1 MAAKKAAA
9 VAAEKKIILIGAEN
23 IGAFS
28 PLLGDAFQP
37 GRIGLGCLVGE
48 EVAGAAVFS
57 VTDGLCTMDSI
68 LVREKFRRQGIG
80 RLLFTEAAQTFRE
93 SGVTHFMANFGRIDG
108 MTEFLR
114 SIGFT
119 VVTSGHV
126 CLVDLKT
133 LADAALVRRVL
144 REAAETRRVL
154 PYSKLN
160 MNQKKEL
167 QIKARAFGF
176 SPELWAKGAIHPELS
191 FAMVRG
197 GHATGMLLSAREGDD
212 FLVSLL
218 MNTDRNKTTLPLIL
232 SHFLAAA
239 LKKAKKDS
247 MVRFFEKQKAMEHF
261 LTYLMKDVKDPYKIV
276 PCSVGIWGED
286 YE

>member
-1 MAAKKAAA
+1 MAAHKAAA
-9 VAAEKKIILIGAEN
+9 AAAERKIILIGAEN

-68 LVREKFRRQGIG
+68 LVREKYRMQGIG
-80 RLLFTEAAQTFRE
+80 RLLFTEAAQTFKE

-176 SPELWAKGAIHPELS
+176 SPELWHIWNSDDDKKTAGFYLCGVNSAAKDWGQELPDS
-191 FAMVRG
+191 EKKS
-197 GHATGMLLSAREGDD
+197 LLSKIETA
-212 FLVSLL
+212 L
-218 MNTDRNKTTLPLIL
+218 TDI
-232 SHFLAAA
+232 
-239 LKKAKKDS
+239 
-247 MVRFFEKQKAMEHF
+247 
-261 LTYLMKDVKDPYKIV
+261 
-276 PCSVGIWGED
+276 
-286 YE
+286 